1 MIEKS
6 KTILILTGVLLGAVS
21 GLLYWKFV
29 GCQTGTCPITSNP
42 FISSAYG
49 AVMGGLVFSFFKEIK
64 NKK

>member
-1 MIEKS
+1 MINKS
-6 KTILILTGVLLGAVS
+6 KTILIISGVTLGAVS

-49 AVMGGLVFSFFKEIK
+49 AVMGGLGFSFFKEIK